1 MRERIK
7 TPSIVP
13 EPDSVTTIRPD
24 KHLHSFSANLGRRTH
39 EQHPFCCRTGSR
51 HRQTLDGEKAVQVL
65 VGPYRR
71 NGIGLGGPPG
81 PEGPPGP
88 AGAASTSG
96 TVVRFV
102 DSECRQV
109 CFVACAENERILSFY
124 AINPGG
130 TFTFDADSRKAT
142 FRPQRQGVSVK
153 VILAC
158 AQN

>member
-1 MRERIK
+1 MLALSACGEDQVALKGERG
-7 TPSIVP
+7 
-13 EPDSVTTIRPD
+13 D
-24 KHLHSFSANLGRRTH
+24 
-39 EQHPFCCRTGSR
+39 Q
-51 HRQTLDGEKAVQVL
+51 
-65 VGPYRR
+65 
-71 NGIGLGGPPG
+71 GPPG

-109 CFVACAENERILSFY
+109 CFVACADNERILSFY

-158 AQN
+158 AQRWEPACDPVISRLNLLTCSIPWHTADNGAVHLRQLRAASSELW

>member
-1 MRERIK
+1 VCFVSRKAARSPDMSSRLPALLLMLALSACGEDQVALKGERG
-7 TPSIVP
+7 
-13 EPDSVTTIRPD
+13 D
-24 KHLHSFSANLGRRTH
+24 
-39 EQHPFCCRTGSR
+39 Q
-51 HRQTLDGEKAVQVL
+51 
-65 VGPYRR
+65 
-71 NGIGLGGPPG
+71 GPPG

-109 CFVACAENERILSFY
+109 CFVACADNERILSFY

-130 TFTFDADSRKAT
+130 AFTFEADSRKVT

-153 VILAC
+153 VVLTC

>member
-1 MRERIK
+1 MSSRLPALLLMLALSACGEDQVALKGERG
-7 TPSIVP
+7 
-13 EPDSVTTIRPD
+13 D
-24 KHLHSFSANLGRRTH
+24 
-39 EQHPFCCRTGSR
+39 Q
-51 HRQTLDGEKAVQVL
+51 
-65 VGPYRR
+65 
-71 NGIGLGGPPG
+71 GPPG

-109 CFVACAENERILSFY
+109 CLVACADNERILSFY

-142 FRPQRQGVSVK
+142 FRPQRQGASVK